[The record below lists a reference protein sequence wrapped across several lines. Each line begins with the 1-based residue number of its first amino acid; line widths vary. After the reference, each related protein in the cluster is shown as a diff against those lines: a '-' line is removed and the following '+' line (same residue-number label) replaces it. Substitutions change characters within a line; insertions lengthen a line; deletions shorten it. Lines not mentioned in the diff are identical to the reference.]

1 MPHAVQ
7 AGQLVGSW
15 RLLAVSVRMEDT
27 GEVAH
32 PFGANPAGYAIY
44 ELGGRMMV
52 ILTASGRP
60 SIAND
65 AGAAALF
72 RGMTAYTGRYRM
84 DGDRIVFAV
93 DVAWDPAL
101 EGTEVV
107 RFIDLRGDTLT
118 LTTAVEDHPLYPGR
132 KFRASIAW
140 KRDEIGSLGS

>member
-1 MPHAVQ
+1 MSEAVQ
-7 AGQLVGSW
+7 AGQLVGVW
-15 RLLAVSVRMEDT
+15 RLRAVSVRMEDT

-32 PFGANPAGYAIY
+32 PFGADPVGYAVY
-44 ELGGRMMV
+44 EPGGRMMI
-52 ILTASGRP
+52 ILTASGR
-60 SIAND
+60 SSVADD

-72 RGMTAYTGRYRM
+72 RGMTAYTGRYRIE
-84 DGDRIVFAV
+84 GDRIVFAV

-107 RFIDLRGDTLT
+107 RFIDLRGDNLT

-140 KRDEIGSLGS
+140 KRDETGKQ